1 MRCSAAACLLRLK
14 GSSAPEAARARAWP
28 EALPN
33 GASAFARSS
42 IFVMPLPRA
51 ELTRGAAYDP
61 RTLID
66 PIPHQIGRAHVCPTV
81 TNAQLVCRLLLEKT
95 HPLRKS
101 QPTTTYQ
108 ARACRSPTSNQP
120 RFSH

>member
-42 IFVMPLPRA
+42 IFVMPLPRVD
-51 ELTRGAAYDP
+51 LTRGAAYDP
-61 RTLID
+61 RRLID
-66 PIPHQIGRAHVCPTV
+66 PIPHRTAGLPSSVVSGSKAPPDFSIDGGSISIPRSRSEEH
-81 TNAQLVCRLLLEKT
+81 
-95 HPLRKS
+95 KS
-101 QPTTTYQ
+101 ELQSQMRIPDDDT
-108 ARACRSPTSNQP
+108 CL
-120 RFSH
+120 

>member
-42 IFVMPLPRA
+42 IFVMPLPRVD
-51 ELTRGAAYDP
+51 LTRGAAYDP
-61 RTLID
+61 RPLID
-66 PIPHQIGRAHVCPTV
+66 PIPHRSEEHTSELQSLMRISYAGFCLKKKQK
-81 TNAQLVCRLLLEKT
+81 NKIN
-95 HPLRKS
+95 
-101 QPTTTYQ
+101 TYTKNP
-108 ARACRSPTSNQP
+108 S
-120 RFSH
+120 

>member
-42 IFVMPLPRA
+42 IFVMPLPRVD
-51 ELTRGAAYDP
+51 LTRGAAYDP
-61 RTLID
+61 RPLID
-66 PIPHQIGRAHVCPTV
+66 PIPHRTAGLPRSEEHTSELQS
-81 TNAQLVCRLLLEKT
+81 LLRISYAVFCLNKKT
-95 HPLRKS
+95 
-101 QPTTTYQ
+101 
-108 ARACRSPTSNQP
+108 
-120 RFSH
+120 